1 MSNRGWAEWVQ
12 DMLDAIREIQHSVQ
26 GADAASF
33 EASPVLVKAVMANF
47 IIIGEAAAQLGD
59 ESQTP
64 IHNCPFEKPNG

>member
-26 GADAASF
+26 GADGASF

-47 IIIGEAAAQLGD
+47 TRAARRA
-59 ESQTP
+59 
-64 IHNCPFEKPNG
+64 